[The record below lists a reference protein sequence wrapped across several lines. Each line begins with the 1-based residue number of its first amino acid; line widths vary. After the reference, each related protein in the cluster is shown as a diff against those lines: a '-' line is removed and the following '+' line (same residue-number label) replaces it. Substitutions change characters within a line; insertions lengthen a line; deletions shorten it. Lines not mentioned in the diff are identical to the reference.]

1 MNKFLIKIIAPI
13 HHAINHILIKIW
25 YDRSSNPERI
35 RALKGIHAKDKR
47 CFLVGNGPS
56 LTAKDLNMLKNE
68 ITFASNKIYHV
79 FDKTEF
85 RPTYYIIG
93 DGGFVS
99 KDAENIMK
107 VPSKAT
113 LVGLDYFLSYKNL
126 YKKKADTIFFRI
138 KTHLQKGTKKP
149 IVKVRVDDYVNTGH
163 TVLYAACEFAMYM
176 GFKEIYLIG
185 VDCNY
190 KGISHFYSNDI
201 ENDMVFTSDPGIQQL
216 IAFCELK
223 KYADKNSIK
232 IYNATRG
239 GKLEI
244 FPRMQL
250 ENLI

>member
-25 YDRSSNPERI
+25 YDLSSNPERI

-85 RPTYYIIG
+85 RPTYYIT
-93 DGGFVS
+93 D
-99 KDAENIMK
+99 DARTISRNSEEIKKIPARN
-107 VPSKAT
+107 T
-113 LVGLDYFLSYKNL
+113 LVGLQHFLSYKKL
-126 YKKKADTIFFRI
+126 YRNSHVILFRVKDSVEKKTLHP
-138 KTHLQKGTKKP
+138 T
-149 IVKVRVDDYVNTGH
+149 VKVRVDDYVNSGH
-163 TVLYAACEFAMYM
+163 TVLFPICEFALYM

-185 VDCNY
+185 VDFNY
-190 KGISHFYSNDI
+190 TNSQAHFYVKDKDDTTYKTNPN
-201 ENDMVFTSDPGIQQL
+201 EQLYAYEALKTYTSQ
-216 IAFCELK
+216 
-223 KYADKNSIK
+223 NNIK

-239 GKLEI
+239 GKLEV
-244 FPRMQL
+244 FPRMEL
-250 ENLI
+250 EKILL